1 MAEHR
6 VAARYAEALFAVAEE
21 SKVVDA
27 ISDDLRSITEAIR
40 TDPQFK
46 LFLNHPSVGR
56 EERVKV
62 LETVFSDKATAL
74 TMQLIRLL
82 LEKRREGIIPELS
95 QAFDRI
101 RRDRYK
107 VMYAEVTS
115 AQALSEDEIKALEA
129 KLAKSS
135 GKKVEA
141 TYSVDSNL
149 IGGIIVGIGNHVLD
163 GSLRGSLDRMRD
175 HLLYNFN
182 TTN

>member
-6 VAARYAEALFAVAEE
+6 VAARYAEALYAVAEQ
-21 SKVVDA
+21 SKIVDA
-27 ISDDLRSITEAIR
+27 ISQDLQAIVSALR
-40 TDPQFK
+40 ADISFRE
-46 LFLNHPSVGR
+46 FLNHPGVGR
-56 EERVKV
+56 EDRIKV

-74 TMQLIRLL
+74 TMQLLRLL
-82 LEKRREGIIPELS
+82 LEKRREGIIPEIA

-101 RRDRYK
+101 RRERYD

-115 AQALSEDEIKALEA
+115 AHELSAAERKSLEA

-141 TYSVDSNL
+141 TYSVDTHL
-149 IGGIIVGIGNHVLD
+149 IGGIKVGIGNHVLD

-175 HLLYNFN
+175 HLIYNLN
-182 TTN
+182 K